1 MVEEGAATATV
12 RLFAT
17 GEALVTL
24 IANGFGEQV
33 TPGGKFA
40 AGQVTLTVPVKPPL
54 GVTVIEEVA
63 LLPAVT
69 VAALPL
75 TVNEPVPL
83 PIVPVNEKFKTLFPP
98 KARGFHTES
107 TES

>member
-33 TPGGKFA
+33 TPGGKLA
-40 AGQVTLTVPVKPPL
+40 AGQVTLTIPVKPPV
-54 GVTVIEEVA
+54 GVTVIA
-63 LLPAVT
+63 DIPLAPAITVT
-69 VAALPL
+69 AAPL
-75 TVNEPVPL
+75 TVKDPGLETVTFAA
-83 PIVPVNEKFKTLFPP
+83 VDVE
-98 KARGFHTES
+98 AA
-107 TES
+107 